1 MGCFCLLKGGV
12 DLDDRNMN
20 RLLMQQAAKKFGSHE
35 VLYSK
40 YVPKIPASAERE
52 YVRLTDDY
60 MRILKEELEREL
72 PKLKDVYRE
81 NREADI
87 REKRRTDGVI
97 DTFLMAAVRIFRIIR
112 NRVSDRVSRYQLQKR
127 MERLAQLNLRLTIKE
142 WNRAVKS
149 TLGIDIREDYYLGA
163 FYSDQLDKW
172 VLDNVGLIKTIPE
185 DTLDKMCDI
194 VYDGFTRGKTTT
206 RMVKEIQQ
214 TYGVSRRRAE
224 LIARDQTAKLNGQI
238 QQAQQMDAGI
248 TEYIWYTCMDSRVR
262 DRHRELHG
270 KKFRWDDPPVVDE
283 KSGRR
288 CHPGQDY
295 QCRCIARPVFNRST
309 LNLPVA
315 GEGDG
320 MHRSGMNAGS
330 STGAESR
337 DRFGIITNNNRGDP
351 RYYDFAGKDLRL
363 VENELS
369 QRNFET
375 AVCFDENGK
384 AVFAQ
389 LGNEDTIVFTK
400 VQQRQMKG
408 GVLTHN
414 HPLGTPPSPE
424 DLYVLKKNHLKE
436 LRTCGRNGTYVLR
449 YSKKVEALPDFDTL
463 NAFYDAVLKGKRSKY
478 KERVSNGVSAETAII
493 ELGEEIWEEIY
504 KKYGVK
510 PVFERG

>member
-1 MGCFCLLKGGV
+1 MN
-12 DLDDRNMN
+12 DRSMN
-20 RLLMQQAAKKFGSHE
+20 QLLMQQAGKKFGSHE

-40 YVPKIPASAERE
+40 YSPKLPASAERE
-52 YVRLTDDY
+52 YIRLTDAY

-72 PKLKDVYRE
+72 PGLKEVYLKNREEDFRE
-81 NREADI
+81 N
-87 REKRRTDGVI
+87 RRTDGVI
-97 DTFLMAAVRIFRIIR
+97 DGFLMAAVRIFQIIR
-112 NRVSDRVSRYQLQKR
+112 NRVSGRIAGYQLQKK
-127 MERLAQLNLRLTIKE
+127 MERIARLNLRLTVKE
-142 WNRAVKS
+142 WNRTVKS

-163 FYSDQLDKW
+163 FYSVQMEKW
-172 VLDNVGLIKTIPE
+172 VQENVGLIKTIPE
-185 DTLDKMCDI
+185 ETLDRMQTI
-194 VYDGFTRGKTTT
+194 VYDGFTQGRSTA

-214 TYGVSRRRAE
+214 TYGVGRRRAE
-224 LIARDQTAKLNGQI
+224 LIARDQTAKLSGQI

-248 TEYIWYTCMDSRVR
+248 TEYIWYSCMDGRVR
-262 DRHRELHG
+262 NRHRELHG
-270 KKFRWDDPPVVDE
+270 KRFRWDDPPVVDE

-309 LNLPVA
+309 LNLPIA

-337 DRFGIITNNNRGDP
+337 DRFGIITNNNRRDP

-363 VENELS
+363 VESELS

-384 AVFAQ
+384 AIFAQ

-400 VQQRQMKG
+400 VQQKQMRGK
-408 GVLTHN
+408 VLTHN

-424 DLYVLKKNHLKE
+424 DLYVLKENKLKE
-436 LRTCGRNGTYVLR
+436 FRTCGRNGTYVLR
-449 YSKKVEALPDFDTL
+449 YSEKLEKLPSLEAVGEEYDDLVRKLSPEYWDQIEHGMDDDAELAILGEKVW
-463 NAFYDAVLKGKRSKY
+463 K
-478 KERVSNGVSAETAII
+478 
-493 ELGEEIWEEIY
+493 ELGR
-504 KKYGVK
+504 KYGLVLE
-510 PVFERG
+510 FEKR

>member
-1 MGCFCLLKGGV
+1 MN
-12 DLDDRNMN
+12 DRSMN
-20 RLLMQQAAKKFGSHE
+20 QLLMQQAGKKFGSHE

-40 YVPKIPASAERE
+40 YSPKLPASAERE
-52 YVRLTDDY
+52 YIRLTDAY

-72 PKLKDVYRE
+72 PGLKEVYLKNREEDFRE
-81 NREADI
+81 N
-87 REKRRTDGVI
+87 RRTDGVI
-97 DTFLMAAVRIFRIIR
+97 DGFLMAAVRIFQIIR
-112 NRVSDRVSRYQLQKR
+112 NRVSGRIAGYQLQKK
-127 MERLAQLNLRLTIKE
+127 MERIARLNLRLTVKE
-142 WNRAVKS
+142 WNRTVKS

-163 FYSDQLDKW
+163 FYSVQMEKW
-172 VLDNVGLIKTIPE
+172 VQENVGLIKTIPE
-185 DTLDKMCDI
+185 ETLDRMQTI
-194 VYDGFTRGKTTT
+194 VYDGFTRGRSTA

-214 TYGVSRRRAE
+214 TYGVGRRRAE
-224 LIARDQTAKLNGQI
+224 LIARDQTAKLSGQI

-248 TEYIWYTCMDSRVR
+248 TEYIWYSCMDGRVR
-262 DRHRELHG
+262 NRHRELHG
-270 KKFRWDDPPVVDE
+270 KRFRWDDPPVVDE

-309 LNLPVA
+309 LNLPIA

-320 MHRSGMNAGS
+320 MRRSGMNAGS
-330 STGAESR
+330 STGSESR

-363 VENELS
+363 VESELS

-384 AVFAQ
+384 AIFAQ

-414 HPLGTPPSPE
+414 HPFGTPPSPE
-424 DLYVLKKNHLKE
+424 DLYVLKKNGLKE
-436 LRTCGRNGTYVLR
+436 FRTCGRNGTYVLK
-449 YSKKVEALPDFDTL
+449 YSKQIENLPDFDTL
-463 NAFYDAVLKGKRSKY
+463 SAFYDATLKKKLPKYRKRLVDGLY
-478 KERVSNGVSAETAII
+478 AETALR

-510 PVFERG
+510 PVFERR